1 MIMFSRVTTLVFCS
15 AFLCAC
21 QSDYDRTVEDIKT
34 KQFQSELDKLN
45 SVSTAEMETSEA
57 RGTKTCHIR
66 QYTSAHLAK
75 KRIDTTTKTVRYY
88 ASDMSDVFVRVYRD
102 GSAGIAVTDDT
113 YPGTNAYFLI
123 DGKRYVADGDN
134 YASLDRKAIDA
145 LRADPII
152 KFSWTNWPYR
162 NEVNKDDAIA
172 GFSKSYQQCVDFLNG
187 KNHP

>member
-1 MIMFSRVTTLVFCS
+1 MFSKMMIFVFCG
-15 AFLCAC
+15 ATLCGC

-34 KQFQSELDKLN
+34 RQFQSEMAKLN

-57 RGTKTCHIR
+57 RGTKTCHVK

-75 KRIDTTTKTVRYY
+75 KRIDPATQKVSSYGT
-88 ASDMSDVFVRVYRD
+88 DMSDVFVRIYKD
-102 GSAGIAVTDDT
+102 GSAGIAVTEDT

-123 DGKRYVADGDN
+123 EGKRYVADGDN

-145 LRADPII
+145 LKKDPVI

-162 NEVNKDDAIA
+162 NEVDKDDVIA

-187 KNHP
+187 KS